1 MPRCTLCRT
10 AAAAATGWRQAT
22 CCGSYSVTSCKARR
36 WAPWWRRLSPR
47 SPTRTATR
55 TSTRCLSFDSRLP
68 FSCASRLALLRLASQ
83 PNPHDKDI
91 DQVPT
96 FVFLVMDSRM
106 TVQPNQHGNKGVT
119 RCSVDVQLKHQRQR
133 SLRQHLQRLRQHL
146 PCGDSGWPKGPSTGE
161 TRRQLP
167 AANWLT
173 LDDPPHGSLLR
184 LRPRAGEPHQA
195 VAVADSAQQ
204 HRLRAG
210 AAAPGA
216 HQAVSAGGLGAGPAL
231 RGPAGGAAAA
241 GHQSGAPQGRLQ
253 VPEVPAPP
261 QSHFAEWKNSA
272 RRWTSTTW
280 PSWTSCSSS
289 SPAWRTPRWGMFV
302 GFGLFVCLL
311 AFVTLSQPFDPSGS
325 CSMALPASKNTWCLP
340 MSGWLR
346 LFSGGAR
353 VGWSFHLCPMPRQ
366 QCCQL
371 QCR

>member
-1 MPRCTLCRT
+1 MLWLIQRDFLQGKTVG
-10 AAAAATGWRQAT
+10 AMVAEA
-22 CCGSYSVTSCKARR
+22 
-36 WAPWWRRLSPR
+36 
-47 SPTRTATR
+47 
-55 TSTRCLSFDSRLP
+55 
-68 FSCASRLALLRLASQ
+68 LASQ
-83 PNPHDKDI
+83 PNPHGDKDI
-91 DQVPT
+91 DQVPLIRQSFAFQLCLST
-96 FVFLVMDSRM
+96 CAFEISVAAQPTRQGHRPGAHFRVSCYGFENDGAAQSAWQQGRHQ
-106 TVQPNQHGNKGVT
+106 VQR
-119 RCSVDVQLKHQRQR
+119 RCAAQAPASTQR
-133 SLRQHLQRLRQHL
+133 LRQHLQRLRQHL